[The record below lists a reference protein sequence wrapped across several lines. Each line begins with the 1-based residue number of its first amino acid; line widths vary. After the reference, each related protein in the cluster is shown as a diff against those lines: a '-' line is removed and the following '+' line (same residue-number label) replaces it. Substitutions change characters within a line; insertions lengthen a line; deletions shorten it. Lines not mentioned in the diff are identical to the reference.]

1 MGQAQAFFT
10 PQRAARKQAQKQSAT
25 AVFAN
30 DHRCAHRV
38 STGLSTAPPDNSF
51 PDERSLRAL
60 QFYDTVIRPDDG
72 KVNSAPPA
80 IATIRSFASRSNS
93 ASPVRRPNA
102 GRIARRAPRTKQGSR
117 ADCSPLP

>member
-30 DHRCAHRV
+30 DHLCAHRV

-51 PDERSLRAL
+51 SDERSLRAL

-80 IATIRSFASRSNS
+80 IATI
-93 ASPVRRPNA
+93 
-102 GRIARRAPRTKQGSR
+102 
-117 ADCSPLP
+117 CS